1 MIYIKTRSRRY
12 LDVSLRDTHGLNA
25 LDRLKINEC
34 CSNIKVIKDL
44 MKALRK
50 KGDTQ
55 RYGKIKA
62 LLKLEVFNLLRIVV
76 VDVPDRP
83 KMRQWVKGHTFVS
96 MEAHLLNIGV
106 SVSERFRFQSFDQ
119 LRRLLVGFCFPTG
132 LIKLKNRYKIQA
144 EELVMI
150 SLTRLA
156 FPARWSDLYERFPG
170 RKRWFLRSAFY
181 WFLDFMI
188 TNWGYLLLNNM
199 EYWKPSLAASCK
211 AIRLKLMNLNWPHC
225 KQFHPPANEPGG
237 FRYAGFIDN
246 TMFAFSRPGGNTD
259 GGSAA
264 PRVPKEIQQAW
275 YTGWKKLHGMKWQTV
290 ILANGMDLH
299 VFGPLSVRKNDLTS
313 LELSK
318 FEEQFAQL
326 QQGSDIILKI
336 FGDSAYFDN
345 DYLGTGGGRGGWIAD
360 LASVVPPC

>member
-44 MKALRK
+44 MKVLRK

-55 RYGKIKA
+55 RYGKVKA

-76 VDVPDRP
+76 VDLPDRP
-83 KMRQWVKGHTFVS
+83 NLRQKFKGHTFVS
-96 MEAHLLNIGV
+96 MEAHLLSIGV

-119 LRRLLVGFCFPTG
+119 LQRLLRGFCFPTG
-132 LIKLKNRYKIQA
+132 FIILKKGYRIKA
-144 EELVMI
+144 EELIII

-237 FRYAGFIDN
+237 F
-246 TMFAFSRPGGNTD
+246 
-259 GGSAA
+259 
-264 PRVPKEIQQAW
+264 
-275 YTGWKKLHGMKWQTV
+275 
-290 ILANGMDLH
+290 
-299 VFGPLSVRKNDLTS
+299 
-313 LELSK
+313 
-318 FEEQFAQL
+318 
-326 QQGSDIILKI
+326 
-336 FGDSAYFDN
+336 
-345 DYLGTGGGRGGWIAD
+345 
-360 LASVVPPC
+360 